1 MTINPTPNLAPE
13 FSRTHKIDQIARL
26 AGKLHIAAKQPE
38 RDALALRFGLLA
50 LDRLEADYGV
60 AMEDGA
66 IIARGRV
73 RAELAQPCVAT
84 GVPVPE
90 MIDSDFVLRFVV
102 ESEEAQAAD
111 ELELDAED
119 CDTIGYDGHVIDMG
133 EAVAETMALAM
144 TPFPRA
150 SDAEAY
156 LKEAGVLSEEQ
167 ASPFAV
173 LLGLKEKDAN

>member
-1 MTINPTPNLAPE
+1 MSINPSPNLAPE
-13 FSRTHKIDQIARL
+13 FSRTHKVDQIARL

-38 RDALALRFGLLA
+38 RDALAQRFGLAA

-60 AMEDGA
+60 ANEDGA
-66 IIARGRV
+66 IVARGRV

-90 MIDSDFVLRFVV
+90 TIDSDFILRFVV
-102 ESEEAQAAD
+102 ESEDVQAAD

-150 SDAEAY
+150 PDADAY

-167 ASPFAV
+167 ASPFAA
-173 LLGLKEKDAN
+173 LLALKDKE